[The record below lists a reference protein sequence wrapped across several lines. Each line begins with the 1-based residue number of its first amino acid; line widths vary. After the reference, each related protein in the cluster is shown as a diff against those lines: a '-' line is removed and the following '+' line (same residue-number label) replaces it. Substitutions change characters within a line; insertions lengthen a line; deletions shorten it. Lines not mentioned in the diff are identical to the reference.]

1 MRRTFLSILYLNAI
15 ILLGI
20 NFASCKSE
28 EIEGSYIQLAEKSY
42 TFPIKGETRTIDVST
57 NIQNITAYSPN
68 QEDWATFSYEKGKLT
83 VTTKDNNTN
92 SERRMTIWLKGAG
105 TTTLFDITQ
114 YSWQSSV
121 NHLAKDIKL
130 KVKDGSASS
139 QQSDDSGIKESYDGD
154 INTMYHSKWD
164 KSDLP
169 ITLTYNFEGI
179 NTMDYILYNPR
190 PTGTNGNFQEFDLYI
205 ATESSKEYKKY
216 GSYNFNGSSAVSIIK
231 FESPIEKPTSIK
243 FVVNSGTEGYV
254 SCAEMEFYQK
264 NPVDFNELSIFTD
277 KTCSELKPGLDRK
290 AIDEIKV
297 ELYRNIAIDLFEN
310 RIDRKDFRVQEYK
323 SWIHPDIQAK
333 INKTAPYSLRD
344 NPTGIVAIGKESL
357 ILLADNIGNKNVTL
371 SLVDAQDVTNM
382 GGKSYFL
389 KDGLNVITPD
399 NDGLIYIMYHTR
411 TGTEQPVKINF
422 VTGKVNGYFDSQKHK
437 KEDWKSLLSQATY
450 GIFDLVGK
458 YAHMTFQTEA
468 FRQYTPDGMGL
479 INKYDDIVRL
489 EQEFMGVLGTDKQ
502 FKNRMY
508 LAVSNSGYMYAS
520 SYHTGYNVSTQ
531 SRILNKDQDPSD
543 FDSWWG
549 PAHEIGHVN
558 QTRPGLKWIGMGEVT
573 NNIFSQMIV
582 ESFGLETRLSRRNF
596 YASARQKF
604 FVNKEPHNLRNIGD
618 DVMDKLVPFW
628 QLKLY
633 MHNVLGKNDFYPKV
647 FEKVRI
653 NPNPAT
659 SAKCQIEFV
668 KICCDVA
675 QLDLTSFFENS
686 GFLTPIDTEIDD
698 YGKEQFTI
706 TQSEIDACKQYI
718 TSKNYPKPQHDFS
731 LITDKTVNNFK

>member
-1 MRRTFLSILYLNAI
+1 
-15 ILLGI
+15 
-20 NFASCKSE
+20 
-28 EIEGSYIQLAEKSY
+28 
-42 TFPIKGETRTIDVST
+42 
-57 NIQNITAYSPN
+57 
-68 QEDWATFSYEKGKLT
+68 
-83 VTTKDNNTN
+83 
-92 SERRMTIWLKGAG
+92 
-105 TTTLFDITQ
+105 
-114 YSWQSSV
+114 
-121 NHLAKDIKL
+121 
-130 KVKDGSASS
+130 
-139 QQSDDSGIKESYDGD
+139 
-154 INTMYHSKWD
+154 
-164 KSDLP
+164 
-169 ITLTYNFEGI
+169 
-179 NTMDYILYNPR
+179 
-190 PTGTNGNFQEFDLYI
+190 
-205 ATESSKEYKKY
+205 
-216 GSYNFNGSSAVSIIK
+216 
-231 FESPIEKPTSIK
+231 
-243 FVVNSGTEGYV
+243 
-254 SCAEMEFYQK
+254 
-264 NPVDFNELSIFTD
+264 
-277 KTCSELKPGLDRK
+277 
-290 AIDEIKV
+290 
-297 ELYRNIAIDLFEN
+297 
-310 RIDRKDFRVQEYK
+310 
-323 SWIHPDIQAK
+323 
-333 INKTAPYSLRD
+333 
-344 NPTGIVAIGKESL
+344 
-357 ILLADNIGNKNVTL
+357 
-371 SLVDAQDVTNM
+371 
-382 GGKSYFL
+382 
-389 KDGLNVITPD
+389 
-399 NDGLIYIMYHTR
+399 MYHTR